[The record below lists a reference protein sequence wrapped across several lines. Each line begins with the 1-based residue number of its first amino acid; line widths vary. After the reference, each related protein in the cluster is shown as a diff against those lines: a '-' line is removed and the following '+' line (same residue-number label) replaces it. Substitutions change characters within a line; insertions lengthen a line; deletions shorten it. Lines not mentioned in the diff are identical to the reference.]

1 MKSSKN
7 FWKNKR
13 VLVTGGEGFFGAH
26 VVALLQKK
34 SPSAIIVPKRS
45 EYDLREYDACA
56 HVCKSVDVVIHLAGN
71 VGGIGYNQKNPATLF
86 DDNIL
91 MGVHMV
97 RAAHAAKVKKFVG
110 VGTVCSYP
118 KYTSAPFVE
127 THFWDGYPEETNAA
141 YGLAKKALLTQ
152 LVAYRS
158 QYGFNGIYLV
168 PENLYGPND
177 NFDARSSHVIPAIIR
192 KMVDAKRTQ
201 AEEVLIWGTGRATRE
216 FLYVTDA
223 ARAVLLATERY
234 NESYPVNIGAQGEL
248 SIRELA
254 ELIAQRVGYNGKIL
268 FDVKKPDGQPRRAL
282 DASLAWAKF
291 GFRAKVTFSV
301 GLTQTIAWYLKHNV
315 G

>member
-45 EYDLREYDACA
+45 EYDLRQYDVCVS
-56 HVCKSVDVVIHLAGN
+56 VCKSIDVVIHLAGN

-97 RAAHAAKVKKFVG
+97 RAAYAARVKKFVG
-110 VGTVCSYP
+110 IGTVCSYP
-118 KYTSAPFVE
+118 KYTSVPFAE
-127 THFWDGYPEETNAA
+127 EHLWDGYPEETNAA

-152 LVAYRS
+152 LIAYRS

-168 PENLYGPND
+168 PENLYGPLD

-201 AEEVLIWGTGRATRE
+201 AKEVSIWGTGRATRE

-234 NESYPVNIGAQGEL
+234 NEQYPVNIGAQGEL

-254 ELIAQRVGYNGKIL
+254 ELIAQGVGYSGKII
-268 FDVKKPDGQPRRAL
+268 FDGKKPDGQPRRAL
-282 DASLAWAKF
+282 DTSRAWHEF
-291 GFRAKVTFSV
+291 GFRSKVTFPV
-301 GLTQTIAWYLKHNV
+301 GLDETIRWYVDQNV
-315 G
+315 I